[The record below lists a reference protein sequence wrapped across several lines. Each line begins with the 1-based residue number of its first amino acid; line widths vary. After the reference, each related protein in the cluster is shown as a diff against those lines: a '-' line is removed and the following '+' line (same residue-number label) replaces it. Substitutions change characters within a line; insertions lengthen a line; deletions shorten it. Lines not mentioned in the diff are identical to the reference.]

1 MKTDN
6 TAPKKKK
13 SVKEEAWE
21 WIKSLVVAFV
31 LAMFIRTFFFQA
43 FKIPSSSM
51 HPTLQVGDHLIAN
64 KLVYR
69 FRDPGRGEVVIFKFP
84 DNTRRDFVKRLVG
97 RPGEKVK
104 IVGGKIYIDEKE
116 LTNNRITSRYYFN
129 DEGMPEIK
137 VPMDSY
143 FVLGDNSANS
153 YDSRYWGFVPRN
165 DFLGEAL
172 FIYWPP
178 KRWGIVK

>member
-1 MKTDN
+1 MKANNMET
-6 TAPKKKK
+6 KKHK
-13 SVKEEAWE
+13 SLKEETWE
-21 WIKSLVVAFV
+21 WVKSLVVAFV

-69 FRDPGRGEVVIFKFP
+69 FRNPGRGEVVIFKFP

-104 IVGGKIYIDEKE
+104 IAGGKIYIDGKE
-116 LTNNRITSRYYFN
+116 VTDGRIASREYFN
-129 DEGMPEIK
+129 DEGMPETT
-137 VPMDSY
+137 VPTDKY

-153 YDSRYWGFVPRN
+153 YDSRYWGFVPRK

-178 KRWGIVK
+178 KRWGVVK

>member
-1 MKTDN
+1 ME
-6 TAPKKKK
+6 AKKRK
-13 SVKEEAWE
+13 SLKEEAWE

-64 KLVYR
+64 KLIYR
-69 FRDPGRGEVVIFKFP
+69 FRKPGQGEVIIFKFP
-84 DNTRRDFVKRLVG
+84 NDTSRDFVKRLVG
-97 RPGEKVK
+97 LPGEKVK
-104 IVGGKIYIDEKE
+104 IAGGKIYIDGKE
-116 LTNNRITSRYYFN
+116 VTDDRIASRYYFN
-129 DEGMPEIK
+129 DEGMPEIQ
-137 VPMDSY
+137 VPLENY

-153 YDSRYWGFVPRN
+153 LDSRYWGFVPKK
-165 DFLGEAL
+165 DLSAEPL

-178 KRWGIVK
+178 KRWGAVK

>member
-1 MKTDN
+1 ME
-6 TAPKKKK
+6 AKKHK
-13 SVKEEAWE
+13 SVKEEVLE

-51 HPTLQVGDHLIAN
+51 YPTLQIGDHLIAN

-69 FRDPGRGEVVIFKFP
+69 FRDPGRGEIVIFKFP

-97 RPGEKVK
+97 RPGEKVN
-104 IVGGKIYIDEKE
+104 IADGKIYIDGKE
-116 LTNNRITSRYYFN
+116 VTESRIAGREYFN
-129 DEGMPEIK
+129 DEGMPEIT
-137 VPMDSY
+137 VPEDKY

-153 YDSRYWGFVPRN
+153 YDSRYWGFVPRR

>member
-1 MKTDN
+1 ME
-6 TAPKKKK
+6 AKKRK
-13 SVKEEAWE
+13 SVKEEIWE
-21 WIKSLVVAFV
+21 WVKSLVVAFV

-51 HPTLQVGDHLIAN
+51 YPTLRIGDHLIAN

-104 IVGGKIYIDEKE
+104 IAGGKIYIDGKE
-116 LTNNRITSRYYFN
+116 ATDSRIAGREYFN
-129 DEGMPEIK
+129 DEGMPEIT
-137 VPMDSY
+137 VPADKY

-153 YDSRYWGFVPRN
+153 YDSRYWGFVPRR

-178 KRWGIVK
+178 KRWGVVK